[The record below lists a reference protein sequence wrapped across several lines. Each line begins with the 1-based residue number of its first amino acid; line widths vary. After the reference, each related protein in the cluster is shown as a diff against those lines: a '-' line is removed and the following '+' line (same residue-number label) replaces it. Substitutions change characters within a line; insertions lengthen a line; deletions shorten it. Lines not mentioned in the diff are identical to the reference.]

1 MIILEGKQPH
11 SFIHQVDP
19 RVRVVAAVCFA
30 VLVCLCEEM
39 SVLGVGLGAAAGL
52 VVAARIVNVETMR
65 RLVEVNLFMLLLF
78 VLLPICVP
86 GTAVF
91 RIGGL
96 VWTREGLWQTL
107 AIALKANAIMTGFLA
122 LVGTLEP
129 PYLGFALS
137 RLRVP
142 DKLVHVLL
150 FMVRYI
156 EVIHREYHRLFNA
169 MRLRAFRPG
178 FNRHTFRTYG
188 YLIGMLLVRS
198 IDRAERVVEAMK
210 CRGFRGRFYVL
221 ARFRFAWAD
230 LAFTAAFAGGLV
242 ALGCMEWI

>member
-1 MIILEGKQPH
+1 MIILEGKQPR

-19 RVRVVAAVCFA
+19 RVRVVAGVCFA
-30 VLVCLCEEM
+30 VLVCLCREM
-39 SVLGVGLGAAAGL
+39 SVLGVGLGAAVVL
-52 VVAARIVNVETMR
+52 VVGARIVNRETTR

-78 VLLPICVP
+78 VFLPICVP
-86 GTAVF
+86 GTPVF

-96 VWTREGLWQTL
+96 VWTREGLWRTL
-107 AIALKANAIMTGFLA
+107 AVALKANTVMISFLA
-122 LVGTLEP
+122 LVGTMEP

-142 DKLVHVLL
+142 SKLVHVLL

-156 EVIHREYHRLFNA
+156 DVIHHEYHRLFNA

-178 FNRHTFRTYG
+178 CNRHTFRTYG

-210 CRGFRGRFYVL
+210 CRGFRDRFYVL
-221 ARFRFAWAD
+221 ARFRLAWAD
-230 LAFTAAFAGGLV
+230 MAFALVFAGGLV